1 MVRGERATIGP
12 VLRRK
17 PKQERA
23 KERIEAILKTTMRL
37 LGEKGVDAVTM
48 KEIAAGAGGPISSV
62 YQYFPNK
69 SAIIATL
76 FEHHAQ
82 SVRSLLAERFS
93 TLSSLNEAIVA
104 IELTI
109 RAYYGMFQTN
119 PALRQ
124 LQVAIQ
130 ADKSLSNLDINERRI
145 EAEYFFQATVRFIPD
160 ANQDEFR
167 RTVFLMFQLVN
178 NAIRLALLVP
188 PSEANAVI
196 DDFVSMMCGQMRL
209 LGHIGPSMR
218 APDGSEEASE

>member
-1 MVRGERATIGP
+1 MASGERAPIGP
-12 VLRRK
+12 ILRRK

-48 KEIAAGAGGPISSV
+48 KEIAAGSGGPISSV

-82 SVRSLLAERFS
+82 SVRALLAERFS
-93 TLSSLNEAIVA
+93 RLASLDEAIIA
-104 IELTI
+104 IDQTI
-109 RAYYGMFQTN
+109 RAYYGFFHAN

-145 EAEYFFQATVRFIPD
+145 EAEFFFQATVQFIPEV
-160 ANQDEFR
+160 NRDEFR
-167 RTVFLMFQLVN
+167 RTVFLLFQLVN

-188 PSEANAVI
+188 PAESGDVM

-209 LGHIGPSMR
+209 LGRVDTSIN
-218 APDGSEEASE
+218 A

>member
-1 MVRGERATIGP
+1 MARGERAPISPG
-12 VLRRK
+12 LRRK

-23 KERIEAILKTTMRL
+23 KERIDAILKTTMRL

-69 SAIIATL
+69 SAILIAL

-82 SVRSLLAERFS
+82 SVRSLLAESFS
-93 TLSSLNEAIVA
+93 RLQSLDEAIVA
-104 IELTI
+104 IEQTI
-109 RAYYGMFQTN
+109 RAYYGMFSAN

-130 ADKSLSNLDINERRI
+130 ADKSLTNLDINERRV
-145 EAEYFFQATVRFIPD
+145 EADFFFQATVRFIPE
-160 ANQDEFR
+160 ANRDEFR

-178 NAIRLALLVP
+178 NAIRLALVVP
-188 PSEANAVI
+188 PEESGDVM
-196 DDFVSMMCGQMRL
+196 DDFIAMMCDQMWL
-209 LGHIGPSMR
+209 LGRGDTSINV
-218 APDGSEEASE
+218 

>member
-1 MVRGERATIGP
+1 MARGERAPISP

-23 KERIEAILKTTMRL
+23 KERIEAILKTAMRL
-37 LGEKGVDAVTM
+37 LGEKGVDALTM
-48 KEIAAGAGGPISSV
+48 KEIAAGSGGPLSSV

-82 SVRSLLAERFS
+82 SVRSLLAQRFS
-93 TLSSLNEAIVA
+93 SLETLDEAIVA
-104 IELTI
+104 IEQTI
-109 RAYYGMFQTN
+109 RAYYGLFYAN

-130 ADKSLSNLDINERRI
+130 ADKSLTNLDINERRI
-145 EAEYFFQATVRFIPD
+145 EADFFLQAMARFIPEV
-160 ANQDEFR
+160 NRDEFR

-178 NAIRLALLVP
+178 NAIRLALVVP
-188 PSEANAVI
+188 PEESGDVM
-196 DDFVSMMCGQMRL
+196 DDFVAMMCGQMRL
-209 LGHIGPSMR
+209 LGRVDTSIN
-218 APDGSEEASE
+218 A